1 MMRRILPAVVLAG
14 LAGAWVTAVS
24 CGATPPS
31 GPATELDRAVAAMR
45 KVAPA
50 DFGGDEKKAKAKGE
64 ELAKA
69 WKTILGA
76 GPAGNTRLKQEI
88 ARLDAAK
95 EKDDFFKLGAAV
107 VLWQASRLKEAGTIA
122 ALWAGDVDLASN
134 PNYVFY
140 TAFDAAATQDER
152 ALPMLT
158 AILGDHQGSVFV
170 APHSMTVVWP
180 LTHEFLWGAF
190 GSKGLPA
197 LVEVL
202 RKPPSTQA
210 AESAVFLLAKAQ
222 YLPALPII
230 RGLARKATPDGGEVR
245 LAAVVALGVFG
256 HPQDYDLL
264 AAGLESK
271 DALHYAAA
279 LYEYGD
285 LRAVPHLVP
294 LLASDD
300 VPLRQEV
307 ESCLACLLTPAG
319 LEALYRQSTA
329 AKEPK
334 ERDVCAKMVTGILE
348 PLDLDWPTYAARPDA
363 EKAKL
368 LASVRQQREAKYR
381 STPSDRSFTHDD
393 LLKAAAEWQQ
403 NRRVT
408 GGTYEWVQDRH
419 ALAATTPADIPLL
432 LDVKAKCYTRLSDEC
447 LYETR
452 VLDTLI
458 RRLGRSRYRQVVGV
472 TEKVES
478 P

>member
-1 MMRRILPAVVLAG
+1 MMRRSLPAVALAG
-14 LAGAWVTAVS
+14 LAGVWVAAVS
-24 CGATPPS
+24 CGETPPS

-50 DFGGDEKKAKAKGE
+50 DFEGDEKKAKAKGE
-64 ELAKA
+64 ELDKA

-76 GPAGNTRLKQEI
+76 GPAGIARLKQEI
-88 ARLDAAK
+88 ARLDAAR

-107 VLWQASRLKEAGTIA
+107 VLWEAGKLDEAGTIA

-134 PNYVFY
+134 SNYVFY
-140 TAFDAAATQDER
+140 TAFDAAVTQDDR

-158 AILGDHQGSVFV
+158 AVLGDHKGSIFV
-170 APHSMTVVWP
+170 APHSMPVAWP

-190 GSKGLPA
+190 GSKGLGA

-202 RKPPSTQA
+202 RKPPSPQA

-222 YLPALPII
+222 YLPALPVI
-230 RGLARKATPDGGEVR
+230 RGLARKAAPDGGEVP
-245 LAAVVALGVFG
+245 LAAVVALGAFG

-271 DALHYAAA
+271 HALHYAGA
-279 LYEYGD
+279 LNDYGD

-307 ESCLACLLTPAG
+307 ESSLAYLLTPEG
-319 LEALYRQSTA
+319 LEALHRHSTA

-334 ERDVCAKMVTGILE
+334 ERDVCAKMVAGILE

-381 STPSDRSFTHDD
+381 STPSDRPFTHDD
-393 LLKAAAEWQQ
+393 LLKAAAEWKEKG
-403 NRRVT
+403 RITR
-408 GGTYEWVQDRH
+408 GAYEWVQDRH
-419 ALAATTPADIPLL
+419 VLAAATPADIPLL

-452 VLDTLI
+452 VLDALI
-458 RRLGRSRYRQVVGV
+458 LRLGRSRYRKVVGV
-472 TEKVES
+472 TEKVEL